1 MRLGPFLFVACLAA
15 RLAVADQEPRIAGF
29 ASAAALRLGERM
41 YREGILPSGEPM
53 QAIVAGSTPVD
64 GRMFSCVFCH
74 LRSGRGALEGTVI
87 ARSVA
92 GSQLFEPLYQAARA
106 NIPEWKELPSWAK
119 RAPLRAG
126 YTDLTLVR
134 AIREG
139 LDPAGRGLHPAMP
152 RYALQDRDAQVLVHY
167 LRSLSATLSPGVT
180 DTTLRFATVV
190 SDDAV
195 PQDREAMLAT
205 LQAFVRDH
213 NSQNRGQEARA
224 QRGSY
229 MMRGMYAP
237 YRRLE
242 LLRWDVQGPPSSW
255 GEQLAAHY
263 QREPVFAL
271 LGGITG
277 GDWGP
282 VHAFC
287 EQNRIPALLPA
298 VDFVPASEG
307 DWYTVYFGRGAH
319 QEAETAARYL
329 HQLPIAGDTPVV
341 QVFRGAQRTFASAFA
356 RTWTNLGRPAPENL
370 VLGPGEAADWAR
382 RKQLDPHVAGAV
394 LVLWLDPADLAGLD
408 HLAPGARRP
417 RAIFLSS
424 TLLGSGVS
432 SVPEALR
439 DVAYLTHPRTLPQDE
454 ASRAG
459 ILEGWLRVRGIPLTS
474 PVVQSKMYFLT
485 SLLPALF
492 AQLRQNFYRDFLLDV
507 LDMTPDQRY
516 VAAAY
521 PRLSFGPGQRYAS
534 KGCYVVQLG
543 PGPKPEFLKK
553 SDWVVY

>member
-1 MRLGPFLFVACLAA
+1 MRPGPLLLAACLSAPLAA
-15 RLAVADQEPRIAGF
+15 GDQGF
-29 ASAAALRLGERM
+29 APAEAWRLGERM
-41 YREGILPSGEPM
+41 YREGVLPSGEPM
-53 QAIVAGSTPVD
+53 QAIVAGSTRVD

-74 LRSGRGALEGTVI
+74 LRSGRGAIEGTVI
-87 ARSVA
+87 ARSVS
-92 GSQLFEPLYQAARA
+92 GSQLFQPLFQAARA
-106 NIPEWKELPSWAK
+106 NIPDWKELPGWAK

-126 YTDLTLVR
+126 YTDVTLVR

-139 LDPAGRGLHPAMP
+139 VDPAGRVLHAAMP
-152 RYALQDRDAQVLVHY
+152 RYALADRDAQVLVHY

-190 SDDAV
+190 SDDAD
-195 PQDREAMLAT
+195 PRDRDAMLAT

-213 NSQNRGQEARA
+213 NAQNRGQEARA
-224 QRGSY
+224 RRGSY
-229 MMRGMYAP
+229 MMREMYAP

-242 LLRWDVQGPPSSW
+242 LLRWEVQGPPSSW
-255 GEQLAAHY
+255 REQLAAHY

-277 GDWGP
+277 GEWAP
-282 VHAFC
+282 IHAFC
-287 EQNRIPALLPA
+287 EENRIPALLPA

-329 HQLPIAGDTPVV
+329 RQLPSAGDAPVV
-341 QVFRGAQRTFASAFA
+341 QVFREAQRTFASAFA
-356 RTWTNLGRPAPENL
+356 RTWTDIGRPAPENL
-370 VLGPGEAADWAR
+370 VLGPQEAADSAR
-382 RKQLDPHVAGAV
+382 WKRLGARSSGAV
-394 LVLWLDPADLAGLD
+394 LVLWLGPADLAGLES
-408 HLAPGARRP
+408 LAEGGGRP
-417 RAIFLSS
+417 RAIFASS
-424 TLLGSGVS
+424 TLLGGGASA
-432 SVPEALR
+432 VPEALR
-439 DVAYLTHPRTLPQDE
+439 DVAYLTHPHALPQE
-454 ASRAG
+454 GNSRTGA
-459 ILEGWLRVRGIPLTS
+459 LEGWLRVRGIALAS
-474 PVVQSKMYFLT
+474 PVVQSKMYFLN

-492 AQLRQNFYRDFLLDV
+492 AQMRQNFYRDYLLDV

-516 VAAAY
+516 AAAAY

-543 PGPKPEFLKK
+543 PGPNPEVLKK